1 MTGSA
6 RLVLRS
12 AQDQMNRW
20 GKWGAAP
27 WGRLGPRGV
36 GPARPGAAVAGVTRA
51 VLRSRALVQPWLP
64 WNSSLPIQGLRS
76 CRSEAPR

>member
-27 WGRLGPRGV
+27 WGRLGPQGV
-36 GPARPGAAVAGVTRA
+36 GPARPGRSCGGCHTCCLAEQGTGAALA
-51 VLRSRALVQPWLP
+51 P
-64 WNSSLPIQGLRS
+64 WNSEFADPGLRS